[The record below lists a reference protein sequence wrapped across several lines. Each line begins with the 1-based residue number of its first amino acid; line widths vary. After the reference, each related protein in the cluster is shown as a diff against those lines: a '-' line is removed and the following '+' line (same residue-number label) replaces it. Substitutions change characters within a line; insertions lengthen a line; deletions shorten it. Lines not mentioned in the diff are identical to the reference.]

1 MKSNEFDSI
10 IFDCDGVL
18 IDVTKS
24 YDTTINKTIRYVLKE
39 LDCDFTQYLGGVPLH
54 DELLL
59 KFKSTGGFNDE
70 IDIAYAGILCYVAAK
85 IRPFSPYHVVND
97 ILRDADDGG
106 IAYIENKLQ
115 DEDWD
120 DDNNT
125 GNGMVFSDVKARLG
139 YPSAD
144 KNDLIHAT
152 FDQLFFGPEL
162 YEKIFQKKSK
172 FSDKGLIEN
181 DNVIV
186 TSELIETLKKKF
198 NDKIAIVTGRGFN
211 AISSSLKEILNQF
224 NVENSVFLEDESRDL
239 AKPNPQ
245 SLIRAMKGLN
255 SKNCLYVGDSME
267 DMILAQKA
275 SELGFHATFCG
286 IYGSGKLPEMK
297 KKLFTEHE
305 VPLIVETINQLP
317 DILMIKKA

>member
-1 MKSNEFDSI
+1 LI
-10 IFDCDGVL
+10 
-18 IDVTKS
+18 IDV
-24 YDTTINKTIRYVLKE
+24 
-39 LDCDFTQYLGGVPLH
+39 LD
-54 DELLL
+54 
-59 KFKSTGGFNDE
+59 N
-70 IDIAYAGILCYVAAK
+70 
-85 IRPFSPYHVVND
+85 
-97 ILRDADDGG
+97 ADDTG
-106 IAYIENKLQ
+106 IAYIEDFLNKI
-115 DEDWD
+115 
-120 DDNNT
+120 
-125 GNGMVFSDVKARLG
+125 DVDIADIKSRLG
-139 YPSAD
+139 YPSTD

-162 YEKIFQKKSK
+162 YSKIFQKESK
-172 FSDKGLIEN
+172 FSEKGFIEN

-186 TSELIETLKKKF
+186 TSELIEALKKKF

-275 SELGFHATFCG
+275 SELGFQATFCG
-286 IYGSGKLPEMK
+286 IYGSGKLPDMK
-297 KKLFTEHE
+297 KKLFTKHN
-305 VPLIVETINQLP
+305 VPLILESINQLP

>member
-1 MKSNEFDSI
+1 MKADEFDSI

-24 YDTTINKTIRYVLKE
+24 YDTTINKTISYVLKE
-39 LDCDFTQYLGGVPLH
+39 IANITVDTPLTN
-54 DELLL
+54 EMLL

-70 IDIAYAGILCYVAAK
+70 IDITYAGILCFIAAEK
-85 IRPFSPYHVVND
+85 LNKNPTELIFDVINN
-97 ILRDADDGG
+97 ADDSG
-106 IAYIENKLQ
+106 IAYIENFL
-115 DEDWD
+115 
-120 DDNNT
+120 NTT
-125 GNGMVFSDVKARLG
+125 GNISAVKARLG
-139 YPSAD
+139 YPSTD
-144 KNDLIHAT
+144 KNDLIHST

-162 YEKIFQKKSK
+162 YSKIFQKKSK
-172 FSDKGLIEN
+172 FSEKGFIEN
-181 DNVIV
+181 DNIIV
-186 TSELIETLKKKF
+186 NSKLIEALKKKF

-275 SELGFHATFCG
+275 SELGFQATFCG

-297 KKLFTEHE
+297 KKLFTKHN
-305 VPLIVETINQLP
+305 VPLILESINQLP

>member
-1 MKSNEFDSI
+1 MKVDEFDSI

-18 IDVTKS
+18 IDVTTS
-24 YDTTINKTIRYVLKE
+24 YDTTINKTISYVLKE
-39 LDCDFTQYLGGVPLH
+39 IADITADTPLTN
-54 DELLL
+54 EMLL

-70 IDIAYAGILCYVAAK
+70 IDITYSGVLCYIAAK
-85 IRPFSPYHVVND
+85 KLNKEPTEL
-97 ILRDADDGG
+97 ILDVLNNADDTG
-106 IAYIENKLQ
+106 IAYIEGFLDKI
-115 DEDWD
+115 DVDI
-120 DDNNT
+120 
-125 GNGMVFSDVKARLG
+125 SDIKSRLN
-139 YPSAD
+139 YPSVE

-172 FSDKGLIEN
+172 FSDRGFIEN

-186 TSELIETLKKKF
+186 TSALIEALKKKF
-198 NDKIAIVTGRGFN
+198 NDKIAIVTGRGLN

-267 DMILAQKA
+267 DMILAKKA
-275 SELGFHATFCG
+275 SELGFNATFCG
-286 IYGSGKLPEMK
+286 IYGSSKLPEMK
-297 KKLFTEHE
+297 KKLFTESGA
-305 VPLIVETINQLP
+305 PLILETINQLP
-317 DILMIKKA
+317 DTLLIQKS

>member
-1 MKSNEFDSI
+1 MKSHEFDSI

-18 IDVTKS
+18 IDVTES
-24 YDTTINKTIRYVLKE
+24 YDTTINKTISYVLKE
-39 LDCDFTQYLGGVPLH
+39 IADITVDAPLTN
-54 DELLL
+54 EILL

-70 IDIAYAGILCYVAAK
+70 IDITYAGILCFITAK
-85 IRPFSPYHVVND
+85 KFNKNPIEFISDVIDN
-97 ILRDADDGG
+97 ADDSG
-106 IAYIENKLQ
+106 IAYVENFLSKIDL
-115 DEDWD
+115 DI
-120 DDNNT
+120 
-125 GNGMVFSDVKARLG
+125 SDVKERLS

-162 YEKIFQKKSK
+162 YSKVFQKKSK
-172 FSDKGLIEN
+172 FSEQGFIEN
-181 DNVIV
+181 DKVIV
-186 TSELIETLKKKF
+186 NTELIEALKKKF

-245 SLIRAMKGLN
+245 SLIRSIKGLN

-267 DMILAQKA
+267 DMLLAQKA
-275 SELGFHATFCG
+275 SELGFQTTFCG
-286 IYGSGKLPEMK
+286 IYGSGKLPDVK
-297 KKLFTEHE
+297 KKMFVEKN
-305 VPLIVETINQLP
+305 VPFILESINFLP
-317 DILMIKKA
+317 KELNLV

>member
-1 MKSNEFDSI
+1 MKANEFDSI

-24 YDTTINKTIRYVLKE
+24 YDTTINKTISFVLKE
-39 LDCDFTQYLGGVPLH
+39 IAGITVDTPLTN
-54 DELLL
+54 EILL

-70 IDIAYAGILCYVAAK
+70 IDITYAGILCFIGAK
-85 IRPFSPYHVVND
+85 EFQTAPTEL
-97 ILRDADDGG
+97 ILSMLNEADDSG
-106 IAYIENKLQ
+106 IAYVENFLNKI
-115 DEDWD
+115 
-120 DDNNT
+120 
-125 GNGMVFSDVKARLG
+125 DVDIPRWKRELG

-162 YEKIFQKKSK
+162 YAKIFQKESC
-172 FSDKGLIEN
+172 FSEKGLIEN
-181 DNVIV
+181 DKVV
-186 TSELIETLKKKF
+186 VSSELIGTLKKKF

-211 AISSSLKEILNQF
+211 AISSSLKELLNQF
-224 NVENSVFLEDESRDL
+224 NVENSVFLEDEPRDL
-239 AKPNPQ
+239 AKPNPE

-267 DMILAQKA
+267 DMMLAQKA
-275 SELGFHATFCG
+275 SELGFNATFCG

-297 KKLFTEHE
+297 KKLFTERGA
-305 VPLIVETINQLP
+305 PLILETINQLP
-317 DILMIKKA
+317 DTLLVQKS

>member
-1 MKSNEFDSI
+1 MKANEFDSI

-24 YDTTINKTIRYVLKE
+24 YDTTINKTISYVLKE
-39 LDCDFTQYLGGVPLH
+39 IADITVDTPLTN
-54 DELLL
+54 ELLL
-59 KFKSTGGFNDE
+59 SFKSTGGFNDE
-70 IDIAYAGILCYVAAK
+70 IDITYAGILCFIAAK
-85 IRPFSPYHVVND
+85 KLNKNPTELISDVINN
-97 ILRDADDGG
+97 ADDSG
-106 IAYIENKLQ
+106 ITYIENFLKKINV
-115 DEDWD
+115 D
-120 DDNNT
+120 
-125 GNGMVFSDVKARLG
+125 VSDVKARLN
-139 YPSAD
+139 YPSTD
-144 KNDLIHAT
+144 KNDLIHST

-162 YEKIFQKKSK
+162 YGRVFQKESK
-172 FSDKGLIEN
+172 FSEKGFIEN

-186 TSELIETLKKKF
+186 NSKLIEALKKRF

-245 SLIRAMKGLN
+245 SLIRSIKGLN

-267 DMILAQKA
+267 DMILVQKA
-275 SELGFHATFCG
+275 SELGFQTTFCG

-297 KKLFTEHE
+297 KKMFIEKNIPFILES
-305 VPLIVETINQLP
+305 INFLP
-317 DILMIKKA
+317 KALNLV

>member
-1 MKSNEFDSI
+1 MKVDEFDSI

-24 YDTTINKTIRYVLKE
+24 YDTTINETIRYVLKE
-39 LDCDFTQYLGGVPLH
+39 MVDITVDSPLTN
-54 DELLL
+54 EILL

-70 IDIAYAGILCYVAAK
+70 IDITYSGVLSYIAAK
-85 IRPFSPYHVVND
+85 KLNKNPIEL
-97 ILRDADDGG
+97 ILDVLNNADDTG
-106 IAYIENKLQ
+106 IAYIENFLNKV
-115 DEDWD
+115 DVDI
-120 DDNNT
+120 
-125 GNGMVFSDVKARLG
+125 SDVKTRLG

-172 FSDKGLIEN
+172 FTEKGFIEN
-181 DNVIV
+181 DKVV
-186 TSELIETLKKKF
+186 VSSELIGTLKKKF

-211 AISSSLKEILNQF
+211 AISSSLKELLNQF

-267 DMILAQKA
+267 DMILAKKA
-275 SELGFHATFCG
+275 SELGFNATFCG
-286 IYGSGKLPEMK
+286 IYGSSKLPEMK
-297 KKLFTEHE
+297 KKLFTENNI
-305 VPLIVETINQLP
+305 PLILETINQLP
-317 DILMIKKA
+317 DALMIKEE

>member
-1 MKSNEFDSI
+1 MKADEFDSI

-24 YDTTINKTIRYVLKE
+24 YDVTINKTISYVLKE
-39 LDCDFTQYLGGVPLH
+39 IADITIDTPLTN
-54 DELLL
+54 EILL

-70 IDIAYAGILCYVAAK
+70 IDITYSGILCFIAAK
-85 IRPFSPYHVVND
+85 KLNKDPAEL
-97 ILRDADDGG
+97 ILDVLNNADDTG
-106 IAYIENKLQ
+106 IAYIEDFLNKI
-115 DEDWD
+115 
-120 DDNNT
+120 
-125 GNGMVFSDVKARLG
+125 DVDIADIKSRLG
-139 YPSAD
+139 YPSTD
-144 KNDLIHAT
+144 KNDLIHST

-162 YEKIFQKKSK
+162 YSKIFQKKSK
-172 FSDKGLIEN
+172 FSEKGFIEN

-186 TSELIETLKKKF
+186 NSELIEALKKKF
-198 NDKIAIVTGRGFN
+198 NDKIAIVTGRGLD
-211 AISSSLKEILNQF
+211 AISSSLKEILNLF

-275 SELGFHATFCG
+275 SELGFKATFCG
-286 IYGSGKLPEMK
+286 IYGSGKLPDMR
-297 KKLFTEHE
+297 KKLFVKYN
-305 VPLIVETINQLP
+305 VPLILQSINQLP

>member
-1 MKSNEFDSI
+1 MKTDEFDSI

-18 IDVTKS
+18 IDVTES
-24 YDTTINKTIRYVLKE
+24 YDTTINKTISYVLKE
-39 LDCDFTQYLGGVPLH
+39 IADITVDAPLTN
-54 DELLL
+54 EILL

-70 IDIAYAGILCYVAAK
+70 IDITYAGILCFIGAK
-85 IRPFSPYHVVND
+85 EFQTNPTEL
-97 ILRDADDGG
+97 ILSMLNEADDSG
-106 IAYIENKLQ
+106 IAYVENFLNKI
-115 DEDWD
+115 
-120 DDNNT
+120 
-125 GNGMVFSDVKARLG
+125 DVDIPRWKRELG

-144 KNDLIHAT
+144 KNDLIHVT

-162 YEKIFQKKSK
+162 YSKIFQKKSN
-172 FSDKGLIEN
+172 FSENGFIEN

-186 TSELIETLKKKF
+186 TSKLIETLKEKF
-198 NDKIAIVTGRGFN
+198 HDKIAIVTGRGFN

-245 SLIRAMKGLN
+245 SLIRAMKGLG

-275 SELGFHATFCG
+275 SELGFQTTFCG

-297 KKLFTEHE
+297 KKLFTEHD

-317 DILMIKKA
+317 EMIL

>member
-1 MKSNEFDSI
+1 MKTDEFDSI

-18 IDVTKS
+18 IDVTES
-24 YDTTINKTIRYVLKE
+24 YDTTINKTISYVLKE
-39 LDCDFTQYLGGVPLH
+39 IANIIVDMPLTN
-54 DELLL
+54 EILL

-70 IDIAYAGILCYVAAK
+70 IDITYAGILCFITAK
-85 IRPFSPYHVVND
+85 KFNKNPIDFISDVIDN
-97 ILRDADDGG
+97 ADDSG
-106 IAYIENKLQ
+106 IAYIENSLDKIDL
-115 DEDWD
+115 DI
-120 DDNNT
+120 
-125 GNGMVFSDVKARLG
+125 SDVKARLG

-162 YEKIFQKKSK
+162 YTKIFQKESK
-172 FSDKGLIEN
+172 FSEKGFIEN

-186 TSELIETLKKKF
+186 NSELIEALKKKF

-211 AISSSLKEILNQF
+211 AINSSLKEILNQF
-224 NVENSVFLEDESRDL
+224 NVKNSVFLEDESRDL
-239 AKPNPQ
+239 SKPNPQ

-267 DMILAQKA
+267 DIILTRKS
-275 SELGFHATFCG
+275 SELGFQATFCG

-297 KKLFTEHE
+297 KNMFAKKNASFILES
-305 VPLIVETINQLP
+305 INSLP
-317 DILMIKKA
+317 KALNLV

>member
-1 MKSNEFDSI
+1 MKTDELDSI

-24 YDTTINKTIRYVLKE
+24 YDVTINKTISYVLKE
-39 LDCDFTQYLGGVPLH
+39 IADITVDTPLTN
-54 DELLL
+54 EILL

-70 IDIAYAGILCYVAAK
+70 IDITYSGILCFVAAK
-85 IRPFSPYHVVND
+85 KLNKNPTEL
-97 ILRDADDGG
+97 ILNVLDNADDSG
-106 IAYIENKLQ
+106 IAYIENFLNTV
-115 DEDWD
+115 D
-120 DDNNT
+120 DLYDIDIADIK
-125 GNGMVFSDVKARLG
+125 SRLG

-162 YEKIFQKKSK
+162 YSKIFQKKSN
-172 FSDKGLIEN
+172 FSEKGFIEN

-186 TSELIETLKKKF
+186 NSELIEALKKKF

-275 SELGFHATFCG
+275 SELGFKATFCG
-286 IYGSGKLPEMK
+286 IYGSGKLPEMI
-297 KKLFTEHE
+297 KKLFTEHN
-305 VPLIVETINQLP
+305 VQLILESINQLP
-317 DILMIKKA
+317 DILMIKKT